1 MFAYLPHTETEIREM
16 LERTGLSSLDEL
28 FLDIP
33 EKIRLRDGI
42 NLPSGIGEYQVF
54 REMESLSQKNNIQP
68 VSFLGCGCYDH
79 LIPAVI
85 KHLTS
90 RSEFLTAYTP
100 YQAEMSQ
107 GMLQAIFEFQS
118 LMCRLAGLDVSN
130 ASLYDGHTAAA
141 EAAAMALNSVK
152 NGDTILVSAAAH
164 PSTIRVLKS
173 YYADMGITVEA
184 VPAEGGATS
193 IQELKERLRPGVAGV
208 IIQTPNVYGILEDL
222 SEAADT
228 IKAAGSMLI
237 ISANPLSL
245 GICRSPGEWGADI
258 AVGDCQPLGLSP
270 GFGGPSAGY
279 IAAREKLLRKLPG
292 RISGMTLDRE
302 GRRGFVL
309 TLQAR
314 EQHIKRQRATSNICS
329 NQALAALGAT
339 VYLSSLGEEGLKEV
353 ALRNLNNAA
362 YAFEE
367 LTSIPG
373 VEAAFDGN
381 FFNEFTLDLSRD
393 AGVVVTDLA
402 QKGYFAGV
410 PEKRLYPE
418 AEPKRLI
425 VAVTEKRD
433 RKEIDGFVRAMKE
446 ALT

>member
-1 MFAYLPHTETEIREM
+1 
-16 LERTGLSSLDEL
+16 
-28 FLDIP
+28 
-33 EKIRLRDGI
+33 
-42 NLPSGIGEYQVF
+42 
-54 REMESLSQKNNIQP
+54 
-68 VSFLGCGCYDH
+68 
-79 LIPAVI
+79 
-85 KHLTS
+85 
-90 RSEFLTAYTP
+90 
-100 YQAEMSQ
+100 
-107 GMLQAIFEFQS
+107 
-118 LMCRLAGLDVSN
+118 
-130 ASLYDGHTAAA
+130 
-141 EAAAMALNSVK
+141 
-152 NGDTILVSAAAH
+152 
-164 PSTIRVLKS
+164 
-173 YYADMGITVEA
+173 
-184 VPAEGGATS
+184 
-193 IQELKERLRPGVAGV
+193 
-208 IIQTPNVYGILEDL
+208 
-222 SEAADT
+222 
-228 IKAAGSMLI
+228 MLI

-258 AVGDCQPLGLSP
+258 AVGDCQPLGLPP

-362 YAFEE
+362 YAFKE

-381 FFNEFTLDLSRD
+381 FFNEFTLDLPRD

-402 QKGYFAGV
+402 QRGYFAGV

-433 RKEIDGFVRAMKE
+433 REEIDAFVRAMKE

>member
-1 MFAYLPHTETEIREM
+1 MFAYLPHTESDIREM

-54 REMESLSQKNNIQP
+54 REMEALSHRNNVEP

-85 KHLTS
+85 KHLTG

-118 LMCRLAGLDVSN
+118 LMCRLTGLDVSN

-141 EAAAMALNSVK
+141 EAAAMALNSSK
-152 NGDTILVSAAAH
+152 KGDSILVSAAAH
-164 PSTIRVLKS
+164 PSTIRILGS
-173 YYADMGITVEA
+173 YYADMGITVETL
-184 VPAEGGATS
+184 PAKEGVS
-193 IQELKERLRPGVAGV
+193 SLQELKERLSERVAGV
-208 IIQTPNVYGILEDL
+208 VIQTPNIYGILEDL
-222 SEAADT
+222 SGIADM
-228 IKAAGSMLI
+228 IHAAGSMLI

-245 GICRSPGEWGADI
+245 GVCRPPGEWGADI
-258 AVGDCQPLGLSP
+258 AVGDCQPLGLAP

-279 IAAREKLLRKLPG
+279 IAATEKLLRKLPG
-292 RISGMTLDRE
+292 RISGMTVDRQD
-302 GRRGFVL
+302 RRGFVL

-329 NQALAALGAT
+329 NQALAALGT
-339 VYLSSLGEEGLKEV
+339 TIYLSSIGEEGLKET

-362 YAFEE
+362 YAFRE

-373 VEAAFDGN
+373 VEAAFEGS
-381 FFNEFTLDLSRD
+381 FFNEFTLDLPCD
-393 AGVVVTDLA
+393 ANILVADLA
-402 QKGYFAGV
+402 QRGYFAGV
-410 PEKRLYPE
+410 PEKRLIPG
-418 AEPKRLI
+418 ADPGRLI
-425 VAVTEKRD
+425 VAVTEKRS
-433 RKEIDGFVRAMKE
+433 KEEIDGFVRAMKE
-446 ALT
+446 TLI